1 MTEPLIGPAG
11 EAETAADVIDALLSR
26 TGEGRPRPRLEPT
39 RRVVELLG
47 DPQRAYPII
56 HLTGTNGKSST
67 SRITESILR
76 AHGLRTGLFTSP
88 HLRSFNERITIDG
101 SPISDDKLV
110 ENWRD
115 VLPYIEM
122 VDAELIGAG
131 EVRLTF
137 FEALTVLAFASFAD
151 APVDVAIIEVGMGG
165 EWDSTNVA
173 DADVAVFTPIDIDH
187 QATLGGTLAEIA
199 RTKSGIIKPGAR
211 VVASAQRAVA
221 LAEIERSADRLDAT
235 VRVEDRDFL
244 LASDLVA
251 VGGQVISVQGRA
263 ARYDDLFLPMFG
275 DHQGHNA
282 ALAIAVCETFLGDG
296 ATPLDGD
303 VLAQGLAEA
312 KSPGRLD
319 LAATGPTI
327 LVDAAHNPHGAASL
341 ASALDRYFDASEIG
355 VVIATLEDK
364 DTRGILTHLL
374 PKSERFFATQVE
386 SERALAA
393 DDLAAEVARAG
404 AGDRVDAYESV
415 EEALEEAR
423 EWATADE
430 GRMVLVAGS
439 VILAGEA
446 LVAIDDR
453 GWA

>member
-122 VDAELIGAG
+122 VDAELIRAG

-374 PKSERFFATQVE
+374 PKAERFFATQVE

>member
-221 LAEIERSADRLDAT
+221 LAEIERAADRLDAT

>member
-423 EWATADE
+423 KWATADE